1 MLQESKLN
9 LDYEKRYKEKNGKGA
24 VVTRLRNKN
33 ISTISI
39 YKATLHNSFLN
50 NTCKSNKMVNAV

>member
-24 VVTRLRNKN
+24 VVTRLRNRNKN
-33 ISTISI
+33 ISTISV
-39 YKATLHNSFLN
+39 YKATFAQYFL
-50 NTCKSNKMVNAV
+50 K